1 MFLEAF
7 CSPDYQPQQQPGI
20 NTFPL
25 FGLSH
30 ITPEGEK
37 KLIIKL
43 HEQVKLSGE
52 ISSFLAALIVE
63 IGTLSEFMNEA
74 SEMISAQTDGF
85 PR

>member
-37 KLIIKL
+37 KTHYK
-43 HEQVKLSGE
+43 
-52 ISSFLAALIVE
+52 
-63 IGTLSEFMNEA
+63 T
-74 SEMISAQTDGF
+74 T
-85 PR
+85 